1 MALPIEDYALIGD
14 MRTAAL
20 VGRNGSIDWLCL
32 PRFDSPACFAALIG
46 TDEKGAW
53 SLSPCAEVRAS
64 RRRYRQHTMIM
75 ETEFETADGVV
86 SLLDFMPLN
95 DGVDRRADVI
105 RIVCGRSGAVPM
117 KTVLRFRFD
126 YGRIVPWVTNKNEE
140 LRAVAGPDG
149 VCLRTPVQTHG
160 EDHST
165 VAEFTVREGDRIPF
179 ELTWYPSH
187 CSPPPPIDPEEALRQ
202 TEAWWKGWAEQ
213 CRYDGPWGTHVVRS
227 LLTLKALTHLPTG
240 GIVAAP
246 TTSLPEAL
254 GGKRNWDYRYCWV
267 RDATFTLLALVASGY
282 EDEAAAW
289 RDWLLRA
296 VAGEPSRLQIAYGIA
311 GERRIEELELDWL
324 CGYEDSRP
332 VRIGNAAHS
341 QRQLDI
347 YGEIMDALH
356 AARTQGLSFRPD
368 GWRVQRAL
376 LRFLAEAWTQ
386 PDQGIWEVRG
396 PRRHFTHSK
405 MMAWVAFD
413 RAIKDAE
420 KFGMDAPLDEWSR
433 LRKSIHDDV
442 LDNGFNDQIGAFTQF
457 YGGETLDAALLLMPL
472 VGFLPATDPR
482 VAGTVA
488 AIQQNLKSDGF
499 IQRYTSDP
507 SVDGLP
513 AGEAAFLPCSFWLVD
528 NLALAGRID
537 EAEQLFERLVSVC
550 NDVGLLSEEYDTVE
564 KRLVGNFPQAFS
576 HVALI
581 NSAHNLARGR
591 AGPAHCRA
599 HD

>member
-1 MALPIEDYALIGD
+1 
-14 MRTAAL
+14 
-20 VGRNGSIDWLCL
+20 
-32 PRFDSPACFAALIG
+32 
-46 TDEKGAW
+46 
-53 SLSPCAEVRAS
+53 
-64 RRRYRQHTMIM
+64 
-75 ETEFETADGVV
+75 
-86 SLLDFMPLN
+86 
-95 DGVDRRADVI
+95 
-105 RIVCGRSGAVPM
+105 
-117 KTVLRFRFD
+117 
-126 YGRIVPWVTNKNEE
+126 
-140 LRAVAGPDG
+140 
-149 VCLRTPVQTHG
+149 
-160 EDHST
+160 
-165 VAEFTVREGDRIPF
+165 
-179 ELTWYPSH
+179 
-187 CSPPPPIDPEEALRQ
+187 
-202 TEAWWKGWAEQ
+202 
-213 CRYDGPWGTHVVRS
+213 
-227 LLTLKALTHLPTG
+227 
-240 GIVAAP
+240 
-246 TTSLPEAL
+246 
-254 GGKRNWDYRYCWV
+254 
-267 RDATFTLLALVASGY
+267 
-282 EDEAAAW
+282 
-289 RDWLLRA
+289 
-296 VAGEPSRLQIAYGIA
+296 
-311 GERRIEELELDWL
+311 
-324 CGYEDSRP
+324 
-332 VRIGNAAHS
+332 
-341 QRQLDI
+341 
-347 YGEIMDALH
+347 
-356 AARTQGLSFRPD
+356 
-368 GWRVQRAL
+368 
-376 LRFLAEAWTQ
+376 
-386 PDQGIWEVRG
+386 
-396 PRRHFTHSK
+396 